1 LSRRRDGGTIVV
13 VDEQP
18 FDRQTVNDIIRF
30 LMRID
35 ARLEELL
42 SYYEEEEDEED
53 DGDESDA

>member
-1 LSRRRDGGTIVV
+1 M
-13 VDEQP
+13 DEQP